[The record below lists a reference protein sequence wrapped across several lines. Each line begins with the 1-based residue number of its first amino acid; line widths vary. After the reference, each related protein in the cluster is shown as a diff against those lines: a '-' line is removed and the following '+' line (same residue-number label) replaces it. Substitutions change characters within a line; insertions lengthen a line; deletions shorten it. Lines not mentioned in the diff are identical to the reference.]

1 MPRTTPSRERPLD
14 PVPTGASRAPRRAST
29 VPGVLVAVVAV
40 LGVLATWRVFVDTW
54 AGQWTEQAVL
64 RGAEFGQGALWTVA
78 EPVLDVVSVS
88 YIAVVLLAAMLI
100 AVFRRRWALAI
111 QVVVLVAG
119 SNITTQLVKRVVT
132 DRPELGVPG
141 PDMNALPSGHTTAAA
156 SVSAVLVL
164 VVPPRVRPWAA
175 VLGAAYT
182 AATGVSTL
190 VGQWHRP
197 SDVIAAVLVV
207 LFWSCVT
214 CVLVARHPG
223 VPGDAARTATGEI
236 AIARSS
242 RSAAAGSRTGAV
254 LLGLAGVGAAI
265 PSAVSLHRTWERAG
279 ELEARAELLTA
290 YAGAVL
296 AVVAVSALA
305 FAVLLVVRH
314 AATSRVEAP

>member
-1 MPRTTPSRERPLD
+1 M
-14 PVPTGASRAPRRAST
+14 
-29 VPGVLVAVVAV
+29 LVAVVAA
-40 LGVLATWRVFVDTW
+40 LGVVATWRVFVDTW

-64 RGAEFGQGALWTVA
+64 RGAEYGQGALWLVA

-88 YIAVVLLAAMLI
+88 YIAIVLVAAMLI
-100 AVFRRRWALAI
+100 AVVRRRWALAI

-119 SNITTQLVKRVVT
+119 SNITTQLIKRIIT
-132 DRPELGVPG
+132 DRPDLGVPG
-141 PDMNALPSGHTTAAA
+141 PEMNALPSGHTTAAA

-175 VLGAAYT
+175 VLGAGYT

-223 VPGDAARTATGEI
+223 VRGDSARTATGEI
-236 AIARSS
+236 AIARGTRS
-242 RSAAAGSRTGAV
+242 SAAGTRTGAA
-254 LLGLAGVGAAI
+254 LLAVAGVASAV
-265 PSAVSLHRTWERAG
+265 PSALSLRRTWERAG
-279 ELEARAELLTA
+279 ELEARADLLTA

-296 AVVAVSALA
+296 GVVAVTALA
-305 FAVLLVVRH
+305 FAVILLVRH